1 MLLVHRWSL
10 VENYLSNKTW
20 GIRKFENDLD
30 NIWNDG
36 NTRGNEKWE
45 NKRRIRQW
53 DRMLYPSDFSACE
66 ISSHSVMICSN
77 VTSSSIYE

>member
-45 NKRRIRQW
+45 NN
-53 DRMLYPSDFSACE
+53 SA
-66 ISSHSVMICSN
+66 MG
-77 VTSSSIYE
+77 